1 MSEFVGNDELVSKIE
16 HWIKIQDIPNLL
28 FYGPSGTGKTSIAKI
43 ISSAMDA
50 DEYYINA
57 SSENGI
63 DVLRDRIQTIVNTTA
78 FSEWKIIILDEA
90 DGLTVNFQQAMRPV
104 LETASSKTRFIFTA
118 NYPEKIIPPLHSR
131 LSSFYVI
138 PPSKSAVCV
147 RAKYI
152 LDSESIQYDPKH
164 IVSVV
169 NKYYP
174 DQRKII
180 GTLQRNSTT
189 GMLVVDTEML
199 ISTDYLEKIIEELKS
214 KNDIKT
220 SFGNL
225 RKIIADAKVREF
237 DELFRFL
244 FDNLDEFAPDGIKSM
259 MIYHIADGQYRSA
272 IVNTDSEIQ
281 VAQMFVNILKD
292 LR

>member
-1 MSEFVGNDELVSKIE
+1 
-16 HWIKIQDIPNLL
+16 
-28 FYGPSGTGKTSIAKI
+28 
-43 ISSAMDA
+43 
-50 DEYYINA
+50 
-57 SSENGI
+57 
-63 DVLRDRIQTIVNTTA
+63 
-78 FSEWKIIILDEA
+78 
-90 DGLTVNFQQAMRPV
+90 
-104 LETASSKTRFIFTA
+104 
-118 NYPEKIIPPLHSR
+118 
-131 LSSFYVI
+131 
-138 PPSKSAVCV
+138 
-147 RAKYI
+147 
-152 LDSESIQYDPKH
+152 
-164 IVSVV
+164 
-169 NKYYP
+169 
-174 DQRKII
+174 
-180 GTLQRNSTT
+180 
-189 GMLVVDTEML
+189 ML